1 MELRQ
6 LEYFLAVVEHEGLN
20 RAAQSLYVSQPT
32 LSQAIQSL
40 ERELGVELFHRA
52 ARRSLVLTPA
62 GTLLVPKA
70 RAILDG
76 VVAARDTMSRARDL
90 KTGSVSIG
98 TMPEMSSDA
107 VASWITSFRAR
118 HPDVR
123 LDIVEVA
130 GATALCGEIN
140 AGRCELGFTTQPVPA
155 DNLEF
160 VQLGVQRLL
169 LVMPPGSPTAGRL
182 PLDALAD
189 LPLTICSLAQREN
202 DRVGTALRDVGVEPR
217 LIASM
222 PNRHAQLT
230 LVLGGGVHAFLP
242 LRMAVQARRLG
253 AVVIETEPLVSVP
266 FGVVHRPAALSPA
279 AAEVVRHCKITLD
292 TWYAEIDRLQ
302 AEGISLLDAADAA
315 YDGLHHPVTAERG
328 AGSRA
333 KESR

>member
-6 LEYFLAVVEHEGLN
+6 IEYFLAVVEHGGLN
-20 RAAQSLYVSQPT
+20 RAAQRLYVSQPA
-32 LSQAIQSL
+32 LSQAIQAL
-40 ERELGVELFHRA
+40 ERELGVELFQRV

-76 VVAARDTMSRARDL
+76 VVAARDAMSPARDL
-90 KTGSVSIG
+90 EAGSVSIG

-123 LDIVEVA
+123 LDIAEAA
-130 GATALCGEIN
+130 GVRELCGEVV
-140 AGRCELGFTTQPVPA
+140 AGRYELGFTTGPVPTKSL
-155 DNLEF
+155 DF
-160 VQLGVQRLL
+160 VELGVQRLL
-169 LVMPPGSPTAGRL
+169 LVMPPGSPAPPTGQL
-182 PLDALAD
+182 PLDALGD
-189 LPLTICSLAQREN
+189 LPLTVCSLAQREN
-202 DRVGTALRDVGVEPR
+202 DRVATALRDVGVEPR

-266 FGVVHRPAALSPA
+266 FGVVHRRAALSPA
-279 AAEVVRHCKITLD
+279 AHEVVSQCKATLD
-292 TWYAEIDRLQ
+292 SWYAAIADARTAKGARL
-302 AEGISLLDAADAA
+302 IDAADAA
-315 YDGLHHPVTAERG
+315 YDAVHIPAVER
-328 AGSRA
+328 
-333 KESR
+333 